1 MAHFL
6 KPYKND
12 ILSAFEGKK
21 VHLHWSKTP
30 FIQRVQF
37 EIPIPETNLSI
48 GFELGYVVASKLMTV
63 HYTYQAKMKRKIVKS
78 STFSLAESPLDSPYA
93 LSKEINSMFQSVQT
107 VTAENNS
114 IIAVTSLYDQLTMVT
129 SIIKSNLD
137 FWMTS
142 IKDWA
147 KA

>member
-1 MAHFL
+1 
-6 KPYKND
+6 
-12 ILSAFEGKK
+12 
-21 VHLHWSKTP
+21 
-30 FIQRVQF
+30 
-37 EIPIPETNLSI
+37 
-48 GFELGYVVASKLMTV
+48 MTV

>member
-1 MAHFL
+1 MAHLL

-12 ILSAFEGKK
+12 LISVFEGKK
-21 VHLHWSKTP
+21 IHLHWSKTP

-37 EIPIPETNLSI
+37 EIFIPETNLSI

-78 STFSLAESPLDSPYA
+78 STFSLSEPPLDSPYA
-93 LSKEINSMFQSVQT
+93 LSKDAYSMFQSVQT
-107 VTAENNS
+107 VTPENNL
-114 IIAVTSLYDQLTMVT
+114 IVAVASLYDQLTMVT
-129 SIIKSNLD
+129 SLIKSNLN
-137 FWMTS
+137 FWLTS